1 MHAPTPNERNSFT
14 LRARWETQTP
24 GTYYTFTCAADTLL
38 DDANGVGLVEAF
50 IKDKNGDFV
59 VTNDGVG
66 DITMDGQPSYAESL
80 NGSYAY
86 YPVRGGLPDGVYTA
100 VLQFTRLNGT
110 GQYDPRLSTAIVKIK
125 VTDQKI
131 TFE

>member
-1 MHAPTPNERNSFT
+1 MHASSPNELNSFT
-14 LRARWETQTP
+14 LRARWETGTP

-38 DDANGVGLVEAF
+38 DDAAGVGLVQAF
-50 IKDKNGDFV
+50 ITDKNGEYV
-59 VTNDGVG
+59 VTNDALG
-66 DITMDGQPSYAESL
+66 DVTMNGQPGYAESL

-110 GQYDPRLSTAIVKIK
+110 GQYDPRLSTATVKIRISN
-125 VTDQKI
+125 QKI